1 MFAGLL
7 SLFNWLLLIIII
19 ALVNSYLTN
28 PSWQAL
34 FFGILLGI
42 WLLHNISEAGL
53 RECFLFGKEEKN
65 TANKSS
71 KTSESTPKQIR
82 PYPMD
87 WNCENSAIGA
97 VDKCCEFAAYCIG
110 SVIPMDICK
119 PEPFTCSISVNKQSK
134 EISYSILWTTNYY
147 SLDSTI
153 KEKGLYLGNGFG
165 FSDYNGV
172 VTYLGSI
179 ANDDKAFL
187 YLTQTPVAALKNEFV
202 QIVKNNFTG
211 LSTPHSTCT
220 VVERSDFRDFTIT
233 IYF

>member
-1 MFAGLL
+1 MFAGLF

-110 SVIPMDICK
+110 SIIPMEICK
-119 PEPFTCSISVNKQSK
+119 PEPFTCYISANKNRD
-134 EISYSILWTTNYY
+134 ISYGISWKTNFY
-147 SLDSTI
+147 SLDSKI
-153 KEKGLYLGNGFG
+153 KEKGYYLGNGFM
-165 FSDYNGV
+165 FSDNNGL
-172 VTYLGSI
+172 VTYLGKI
-179 ANDDKAFL
+179 TNDDKAFF
-187 YLTQTPVAALKNEFV
+187 YLTQTPVATSRNEFV
-202 QIVKNNFTG
+202 QIAKNNFTG
-211 LSTPHSTCT
+211 LPTPHPTCT
-220 VVERSDFRDFTIT
+220 VVERLDYREFTIT
-233 IYF
+233 IC